1 MLMNKLEVP
10 PERYDNNCMMNEM
23 RDHNE
28 KHDDKERRA
37 WVDQAISNFYWEFAD
52 DLSDSNSE
60 KLDKLLNGEL
70 KDKVLTILKE
80 EEDFWA

>member
-1 MLMNKLEVP
+1 
-10 PERYDNNCMMNEM
+10 MMNEM
-23 RDHNE
+23 KDHDN
-28 KHDDKERRA
+28 KERRA

-60 KLDKLLNGEL
+60 KLDKLLNGEF
-70 KDKVLTILKE
+70 KIKVLKLLKE